1 MELNELAENIKR
13 SIKTKRI
20 NDNEFQIQTNLFFS
34 DDTPYSVFLMQDQ
47 NGNRIISDKRKT
59 LEYMD
64 EFYELES
71 NDVKSSIASILDI
84 YGIKIYQKALV
95 KKLSPKDDVTTVFYE
110 FVSCISQLVN
120 MYVFFNKPD
129 DEE

>member
-1 MELNELAENIKR
+1 MELKQLAENIKN
-13 SIKTKRI
+13 SITTKRI
-20 NDNEFQIQTNLFFS
+20 NDNEYQIQTNLFFS
-34 DDTPYSVFLMQDQ
+34 DDTPYSVFLMQDK
-47 NGNRIISDKRKT
+47 NGNKILTDKRKT

-64 EFYELES
+64 DFYELDS

-84 YGIKIYQKALV
+84 YGMKIYQKALV
-95 KKLSPKDDVTTVFYE
+95 KKLQPTDDISTIYFE

-129 DEE
+129 EE

>member
-1 MELNELAENIKR
+1 MELSELAENIKR

-34 DDTPYSVFLMQDQ
+34 DDTPFSVFLMQDK
-47 NGNRIISDKRKT
+47 NGNKIITDKRKT

-64 EFYELES
+64 EFYELDS

-95 KKLSPKDDVTTVFYE
+95 KKLSSTDDIATIYFE
-110 FVSCISQLVN
+110 FVSCITQLVN
-120 MYVFFNKPD
+120 MYVFFDKSD
-129 DEE
+129 VE